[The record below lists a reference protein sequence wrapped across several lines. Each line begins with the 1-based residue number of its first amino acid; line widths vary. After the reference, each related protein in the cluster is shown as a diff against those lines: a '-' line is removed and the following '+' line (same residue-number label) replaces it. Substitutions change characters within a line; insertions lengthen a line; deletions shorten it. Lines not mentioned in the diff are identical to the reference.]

1 MNLKGFI
8 KECHEKEV
16 FKMLS
21 IYVVSSWVIL
31 QVLALIAEPLNFPEK
46 SVTYLIIVLLIGFP
60 IYIYYIWKFHLK
72 KLETKQTGDDLN
84 TFYKSKFQKMYFSS
98 LVTVSVIS
106 AFSVVLIIN
115 TNLTNNF
122 ELEEIKGNDKIAVQ
136 VFTNHT
142 GDKNLDY
149 VGEIAANWI
158 IHGITE
164 NELAQ
169 VISPKVVNDYTSI
182 IKSQASVVN
191 NENLLKTYFKP
202 SKVIIGDF
210 YKENN
215 RLLLQGSILDGLM
228 AKTLISFET
237 IVCDPSSPIDCAEA
251 LKQRILSYLSM
262 EGKKLYLAE
271 ETPPKY
277 EALEYNLIAM
287 ERYGEDSLHLNFL
300 NKAIKADP
308 NFFEPKIHKISYYY
322 NKGEFHTADSLI
334 KAINPNSKLSNRLRN
349 IFLLWENLLKG
360 KNDKAYK
367 AQKKEYEFA
376 YLDIPTN
383 MSTMTIGLQFVNR
396 PQDIDDIFNK
406 EIPMEDVVLEKCLQC
421 GFRYYLKG
429 LADVELKK
437 YDQVIAEILPIT
449 KTIEDGYLKRPL
461 VMAYIRSRNYNALND
476 QYKLWELAMDKNDLL
491 NLDMIIGNEF
501 LLANEFDRAKLFFD
515 KVIDN
520 TNHLNDSVN
529 VASAYYYI
537 KDYNKAQILLEK
549 LNASD
554 PKNIDPYVKLAII
567 NYKNERNEEADQLIK
582 SLNTLRAKF
591 QFGEVDY
598 GLAQYY
604 AVLND
609 KVNTFNYLQKAVAE
623 GKLFTPT
630 TFQNDPHFLMYRD
643 TQEFKDIINYWNQF
657 L

>member
-1 MNLKGFI
+1 M
-8 KECHEKEV
+8 E
-16 FKMLS
+16 
-21 IYVVSSWVIL
+21 
-31 QVLALIAEPLNFPEK
+31 AR
-46 SVTYLIIVLLIGFP
+46 
-60 IYIYYIWKFHLK
+60 
-72 KLETKQTGDDLN
+72 QTGDDLN
-84 TFYKSKFQKMYFSS
+84 TFYKSSFQKMYFSG
-98 LVTVSVIS
+98 LVTISVIC

-115 TNLTNNF
+115 TNLSKNF

-136 VFTNHT
+136 VFTNNT
-142 GDKNLDY
+142 GDKNLDF

-202 SKVIIGDF
+202 SKVIVGDF

-237 IVCDPSSPIDCAEA
+237 IDCGPSSPIDCVEA

-277 EALEYNLIAM
+277 EALEYNLMAM
-287 ERYGEDSLHLNFL
+287 EQYGDDSLHIELL

-308 NFFEPKIHKISYYY
+308 NFYEPKIHKISYYY
-322 NKGEFHTADSLI
+322 NRGEFHTADSLRR
-334 KAINPNSKLSNRLRN
+334 AINANSKLSNRLRN
-349 IFLLWENLLKG
+349 ILFLWESLIEG

-376 YLDIPTN
+376 YLDMATN
-383 MSTMTIGLQFVNR
+383 MSTMTIALQFVNR
-396 PQDIDDIFNK
+396 PEDIEVIFNK

-437 YDQVIAEILPIT
+437 YEKFIDELLPIT

-461 VMAYIRSRNYNALND
+461 VMAYIRSGNYNALNN
-476 QYKLWELAMDKNDLL
+476 QYKFWELAMDKNDLL

-501 LLANEFDRAKLFFD
+501 LLANEFDSAKLYFN
-515 KVIDN
+515 KVIDDSN
-520 TNHLNDSVN
+520 QLNDSIN
-529 VASAYYYI
+529 LASSYYYI
-537 KDYNKAQILLEK
+537 KDYKNAQSFFEQI
-549 LNASD
+549 NIDD
-554 PKNIDPYVKLAII
+554 PKNIDVVVKLAII
-567 NYKNERNEEADQLIK
+567 NSINGSDADADQLIK

-598 GLAQYY
+598 GMAQYH
-604 AVLND
+604 AVIND
-609 KVNTFNYLQKAVAE
+609 KVNTFNYLRKAVAE

-630 TFQNDPHFLMYRD
+630 TFQNDPHFVTIKD
-643 TQEFKDIINYWNQF
+643 TQEFKDILNYWNQ
-657 L
+657 LLK